1 MLHKK
6 KGPLS
11 GQTEKGSFID
21 SHQYF
26 NSKYDEIQEIKNKC
40 LGHWRKII
48 CFLDIELQEAI
59 YSNGKHV
66 PCPVHG
72 GKDGLRTFED
82 FNETGGVVCN
92 TCGAMHD
99 GISTLKWKKGW
110 SFPETIQVI
119 EHCLKHIDKLPEL
132 DPGCIQSPKHDVDEN
147 ERRIKVQQILDELI
161 PIDDSD
167 AKPAIDYFRNRGLPA
182 KEIPED
188 LFFHPNLYY
197 QGPGNDH
204 YPAIVALITDE
215 YNNILGLHRTY
226 ITTLGKKAPVS
237 TPKMMLSIGHGS
249 TKGGGIKLFPA
260 TDTLAIA
267 EGIETALAVHEL
279 SKIPVWASVTAVGMG
294 NLYVPDPVT
303 TVFICYDKDRSET
316 GLNAAKK
323 LAKKLISTGKCV
335 HLLEPPLPI
344 PKGLKSIDWLDVLN
358 AQGGP
363 DAS

>member
-21 SHQYF
+21 SHQHS
-26 NSKYDEIQEIKNKC
+26 NTKHSETQDLKNKC
-40 LGHWRKII
+40 IGHLPQIMAYLAPDLKP
-48 CFLDIELQEAI
+48 AI
-59 YSNGKHV
+59 DNNSKHV

-72 GKDGLRTFED
+72 GTDGCRTFDD
-82 FNETGGVVCN
+82 FEETGGVVCN
-92 TCGAMHD
+92 TCGPRAD
-99 GISTLKWKKGW
+99 IIATLMWINDW
-110 SFPETIQVI
+110 SFPETVKAI
-119 EHCLKHIDKLPEL
+119 EHCLEHIDKLPEL
-132 DPGCIQSPKHDVDEN
+132 DPGCIQSPKHDIDEN
-147 ERRIKVQQILDELI
+147 ERRIKVQHILDELI
-161 PIDDSD
+161 AIDDSD
-167 AKPAIDYFRNRGLPA
+167 AKPAIDYFMNRGLPV

-197 QGPGNDH
+197 QGPGNGH

-215 YNNILGLHRTY
+215 YDNILGLHRTY

-344 PKGLKSIDWLDVLN
+344 PKGLKNIDWLDVLN